1 MKSCNKVCQLCNKTD
16 FEVFK
21 IKDVTRKY
29 FGLVSEDEITRAK
42 QLCNEQELCAHEKL
56 TFQTL
61 LLENMNKASRAKY
74 EASAN

>member
-1 MKSCNKVCQLCNKTD
+1 MKSCNKVCQLCNKID

-21 IKDVTRKY
+21 IKDVTGKY
-29 FGLVSEDEITRAK
+29 FGLVSEEEITRAK
-42 QLCNEQELCAHEKL
+42 QLCNKQELCAHEKL

-61 LLENMNKASRAKY
+61 LLENMDKASKAKS